1 MLNGLSAMIEIIVI
15 LLCINYMYSKKIKL
29 NIYDVLFV
37 WLQVIIVE
45 SVNYFAINKKI
56 ILVCYL
62 LIFLFQLLKFKLSTE
77 QICVNTMLL
86 VCISVVTQ
94 LISSVPMIVLNSY
107 VSTDVLVL
115 INNVIALILVLALG
129 KTGKLY
135 KIRLLTMNYEW
146 FSKVCMLCCF
156 VGCIYIIIVYKM
168 EEYLRPTDYVI
179 FGVWT
184 FLMFLMALNWQK
196 NKALYQVKKKELEI
210 TNVYDQYTEEL
221 LQTVIKKQHDFDNY
235 LQALLAQFEIATTLD
250 ELVYDQKKFIFEINH
265 DNHFNKLLAGGKSLI
280 VGFLYSKFVNAEN
293 KGCQINY
300 IVKTNEMLCNVPLY
314 NLVEIIGILFDN
326 AVEAVARG
334 DDRRIC
340 VRIIE
345 TEKEIEITISN
356 PSLYVTQEELQNWL
370 RTGTSTKGENR
381 GFGLANVMVIVEK
394 YDADFFLYNEEVDQR
409 NFLIAKFVTKKDL

>member
-15 LLCINYMYSKKIKL
+15 LLCVNYMYSKKIKL

-37 WLQVIIVE
+37 GLQMTIVE

-56 ILVCYL
+56 ILLCYL
-62 LIFLFQLLKFKLSTE
+62 LIFLFQLLKFKLPTE
-77 QICVNTMLL
+77 EICVNTMLL

-94 LISSVPMIVLNSY
+94 LISSVPMIALNSY

-115 INNVIALILVLALG
+115 VNNVVALILVLALG

-196 NKALYQVKKKELEI
+196 NKVLYQVKKKELEI
-210 TNVYDQYTEEL
+210 TSIYNQYTEEL
-221 LQTVIKKQHDFDNY
+221 LQTVIKN
-235 LQALLAQFEIATTLD
+235 
-250 ELVYDQKKFIFEINH
+250 N
-265 DNHFNKLLAGGKSLI
+265 
-280 VGFLYSKFVNAEN
+280 
-293 KGCQINY
+293 
-300 IVKTNEMLCNVPLY
+300 M
-314 NLVEIIGILFDN
+314 IL
-326 AVEAVARG
+326 
-334 DDRRIC
+334 
-340 VRIIE
+340 
-345 TEKEIEITISN
+345 ITICKH
-356 PSLYVTQEELQNWL
+356 Y
-370 RTGTSTKGENR
+370 
-381 GFGLANVMVIVEK
+381 
-394 YDADFFLYNEEVDQR
+394 
-409 NFLIAKFVTKKDL
+409 

>member
-37 WLQVIIVE
+37 LLQVIIVE

-86 VCISVVTQ
+86 V
-94 LISSVPMIVLNSY
+94 
-107 VSTDVLVL
+107 VL
-115 INNVIALILVLALG
+115 INNIIDLILVLALG

-235 LQALLAQFEIATTLD
+235 LQALLAQFEIATSLD
-250 ELVYDQKKFIFEINH
+250 ELVYDQKQFIFEINR

-280 VGFLYSKFVNAEN
+280 VGFLYSKFVNAES

-300 IVKTNEMLCNVPLY
+300 IVKTNEMLCNVPLH

-326 AVEAVARG
+326 AVEAVIRG
-334 DDRRIC
+334 DDGRIY

-370 RTGTSTKGENR
+370 QTGTSTKGENR
-381 GFGLANVMVIVEK
+381 GFGLANVMGIVEK